1 MSGRQRPYGI
11 TILGAL
17 WIILGL
23 IYLAIGM
30 GFSFFGGLIGSV
42 AGVFVFIGLID
53 FVLGVGCF
61 TGWPWVWT
69 ASVVFTGLHLILG
82 IASLIVTGW
91 GALLGLIIPFI
102 ILYYLFQSHVKAYF
116 GKA

>member
-1 MSGRQRPYGI
+1 MTERPLGI
-11 TILGAL
+11 SILGGL

-23 IYLAIGM
+23 LYFAVGM
-30 GFSFFGGLIGSV
+30 GFSFFGGLIESI
-42 AGVFVFIGLID
+42 AGVFIIVGLVD

-61 TGWPWVWT
+61 MAWPWVWT
-69 ASVVFTGLHLILG
+69 ASVAFTALHIIIG
-82 IASLIVTGW
+82 VASLLTTGI

-102 ILYYLFQSHVKAYF
+102 ILYYLFQPHVKAYF